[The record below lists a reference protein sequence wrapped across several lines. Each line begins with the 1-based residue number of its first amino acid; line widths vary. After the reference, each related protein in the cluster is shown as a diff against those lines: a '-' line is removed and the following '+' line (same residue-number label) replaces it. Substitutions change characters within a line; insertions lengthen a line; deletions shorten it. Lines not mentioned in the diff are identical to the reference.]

1 MIRSTQALLLAL
13 LLALAMI
20 AGVTAR
26 ADDDDNEAAN
36 AAARGVMDAFMA
48 AFNAKDGAAW
58 ADTLLYPHVRFAG
71 GKVTTFPDRA
81 AFIAANHIDALIAG
95 EGWDHSKWD
104 SMQIVQ
110 SSPNKVHIAVE
121 FSRYHK
127 DGTKYASY
135 PSLYIVEQV
144 DGKWGIRARSSFAP

>member
-1 MIRSTQALLLAL
+1 MIRSTQAF

-20 AGVTAR
+20 ASAFAR
-26 ADDDDNEAAN
+26 ADDSAN

-48 AFNAKDGAAW
+48 AFNAKDSTAW

-71 GKVTTFPDRA
+71 GKVVTFPDRA
-81 AFIAANHIDALIAG
+81 TFIAANHIDALIAG
-95 EGWDHSKWD
+95 EGWDHSRWD
-104 SMQIVQ
+104 AMRIVQ
-110 SSPNKVHIAVE
+110 SSPTKVHIAVE

-127 DGTKYASY
+127 DGTRYATY

>member
-1 MIRSTQALLLAL
+1 MIRSTQALLRVFAM
-13 LLALAMI
+13 LALAVI
-20 AGVTAR
+20 TDAAAR
-26 ADDDDNEAAN
+26 ADDAAN
-36 AAARGVMDAFMA
+36 TAAQGVMDAFMA
-48 AFNAKDGAAW
+48 AFNAKDGEAW

-110 SSPNKVHIAVE
+110 TSPTKVHIAVE

-144 DGKWGIRARSSFAP
+144 DGRWGIRARSSFAP